1 MLTYALIFIISAL
14 LSYLL
19 AFPVRSLALR
29 FDIVDHPEKRKMHQ
43 IPIPLMGG
51 LGIFFSFALVSA
63 IALGRGAELES
74 GQLKS
79 YLGLLA
85 GSVIIVL
92 LGIYDDARGLKAP
105 VKFAGQ
111 ALAALAVVGTGGRID
126 LFTNPMGTSFEIG
139 WLGIPLTL
147 FWIVGITNAVNLID
161 GLDGLAVGIGGIA
174 ALGLFAVVAQEK
186 AFVAT
191 LTIILAG
198 SALGFLRHNFYPAR
212 LFLGD
217 TGSMFIGFALSVI
230 GLYGSLK
237 STTVTVLFLP
247 IILLG
252 VPIFDTLFAIMRRA
266 KRRVSPFKADREHI
280 HHRLVR
286 IGLHHRNVVL
296 VLYFVCIYLA
306 LTAYSIAQF
315 PYQTAAL
322 FVILLTMGGVIG
334 LRTLQFIE
342 ERLETGLAPAPP
354 GGEPA
359 AGEPAA
365 GEPAAASN
373 GRFRN
378 GRGANGWSRPTGEF
392 STVVCE
398 VGGFRQGAEESAER
412 LTLRED
418 VQSMLSRRMRVY
430 AVVVEPS
437 APRHLILLVRTE
449 KLTPAM
455 DALVRDGLAWYLEDH
470 RLRFSEEP
478 DFPKIN
484 WIRTGPVEAPSGGVT
499 PLSGRLAAGE
509 TSAPPREPLPL
520 REGLPRLAG
529 P

>member
-1 MLTYALIFIISAL
+1 MQTFAL
-14 LSYLL
+14 LFIAAAALSFLL
-19 AFPVRSLALR
+19 GFPVRSLALR
-29 FDIVDHPEKRKMHQ
+29 LNIVDRPEKRKMHQ
-43 IPIPLMGG
+43 IPVPLIGG
-51 LGIFFSFALVSA
+51 LGIFVSFAVISA
-63 IALGRGAELES
+63 FAFNWGAS
-74 GQLKS
+74 FQDGQLRS

-85 GSVIIVL
+85 GSAIVVL

-111 ALAALAVVGTGGRID
+111 ALAAMMVVGTGGRID

-161 GLDGLAVGIGGIA
+161 GLDGLAVGVGGIA

-212 LFLGD
+212 IFLGD
-217 TGSMFIGFALSVI
+217 TGSMFIGFALAVI

-252 VPIFDTLFAIMRRA
+252 VPISDTLFAIFRRA
-266 KRRVSPFKADREHI
+266 RRRVSPFKADREHI

-296 VLYFVCIYLA
+296 VLYFVCAYLA

-342 ERLETGLAPAPP
+342 EKLETGLVPQQAGAENSAPNGKVRNARSADRWLRAP
-354 GGEPA
+354 
-359 AGEPAA
+359 
-365 GEPAAASN
+365 
-373 GRFRN
+373 
-378 GRGANGWSRPTGEF
+378 GEF
-392 STVVCE
+392 TAVVCE
-398 VGGFRQGAEESAER
+398 VGGFREEACEAAER
-412 LTLRED
+412 HRLSDD
-418 VQSMLSRRMRVY
+418 VLSMLSRRMRVY
-430 AVVVEPS
+430 SVIAEPS
-437 APRHLILLVRTE
+437 APGHLLLLIRTE

-470 RLRFSEEP
+470 RERFSEAP
-478 DFPKIN
+478 DFPRIT
-484 WIRTGPVEAPSGGVT
+484 WIRTGPSEAAPEGASPIGNGWTGGD
-499 PLSGRLAAGE
+499 
-509 TSAPPREPLPL
+509 APTTGREPRPI
-520 REGLPRLAG
+520 RQGRAGLVG
-529 P
+529 S